1 MFSLKPISHNVG
13 DFVDMLKF
21 EDKGIDSVFIKNMDG
36 VRIASKTSIQTLFE
50 QVIVHREGEDIEMF
64 LFESSMFYVFLFVGL
79 TTLGTFIEFDWLAH

>member
-50 QVIVHREGEDIEMF
+50 QVIVHREGEDIELFITLVPNDLCF
-64 LFESSMFYVFLFVGL
+64 L
-79 TTLGTFIEFDWLAH
+79 IC

>member
-50 QVIVHREGEDIEMF
+50 QVIVHREGEDIELFITLVSPQCFMF
-64 LFESSMFYVFLFVGL
+64 SYSLS
-79 TTLGTFIEFDWLAH
+79 

>member
-50 QVIVHREGEDIEMF
+50 QVIVHREGEDIELFITLVPNVLCF
-64 LFESSMFYVFLFVGL
+64 L
-79 TTLGTFIEFDWLAH
+79 IR

>member
-50 QVIVHREGEDIEMF
+50 QVIAFKLYIGMEKT
-64 LFESSMFYVFLFVGL
+64 L
-79 TTLGTFIEFDWLAH
+79 TCLLH

>member
-50 QVIVHREGEDIEMF
+50 QVIVHREGEDIGPFITLVPNVLCF
-64 LFESSMFYVFLFVGL
+64 L
-79 TTLGTFIEFDWLAH
+79 IR